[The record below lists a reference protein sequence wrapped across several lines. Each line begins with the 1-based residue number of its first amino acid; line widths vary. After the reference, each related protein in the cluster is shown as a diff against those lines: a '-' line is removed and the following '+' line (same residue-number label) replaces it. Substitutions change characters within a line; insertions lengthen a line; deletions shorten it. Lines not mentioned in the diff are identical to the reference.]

1 MKAGLH
7 GDTILFLNFLASTLT
22 AVQNSRL
29 YVDIPGFVN
38 PSVLTGDNL
47 RPDLLLAIENEC
59 LYILELTVGFES
71 NLQVNANRKRQKY
84 LDLIEEQKT
93 KYDKVKFINLSLS
106 TLGVFSRSAENFDE
120 MLRSLKLDAQYSK
133 YIKKKI
139 VNMCIRTSYYIFCTR
154 NKEWDNPKLMTI

>member
-1 MKAGLH
+1 M
-7 GDTILFLNFLASTLT
+7 
-22 AVQNSRL
+22 QNSRL

-93 KYDKVKFINLSLS
+93 NYDKVKFINLSL

-139 VNMCIRTSYYIFCTR
+139 VNMCIRTSYYIFCT
-154 NKEWDNPKLMTI
+154 WDNRKLMTI